1 MQHMEPS
8 EALPQ
13 QPTLPLN
20 AGFPLLGELLQRIGS
35 LDEAAIQAALAV
47 QAEKG
52 GRLGEILLRQ
62 GVISAEQLASALAQ
76 QFGLECMLR
85 LPEEI
90 STFFVGKL
98 SIASL
103 KKFKMVPVATPA
115 YSCLALADPLYFQQ
129 ADDLLRLI
137 DWEGVAWVLA
147 PEAEI
152 FKAINAAYDQ
162 TRSQVADQVIQDM
175 DEEDPASILTAI
187 EETADLLDDTSDTP
201 VIKLVNLVLSQ
212 AVREGASD
220 IHIEP
225 YRDRVKIR
233 KRVDGILYDMYTPPR
248 HAQAKL
254 ISRIK
259 IMANMDIAEK
269 RLPQDGRIEIR
280 IAQRNVDI
288 RVSTLPTAFGERVV
302 MRLLDKSNTLL
313 PLSALGLSESD
324 YQHFRQL
331 ITAPHG
337 IILVTGPT
345 GSGKTTT
352 LYSALNTLNTPDI
365 NIITIEDPIEYQING
380 ISQMQVNARIG
391 LSFASGLRTIVRQDP
406 DVILV
411 GEIRDGE
418 TAQIAIQSALTG
430 HLVFST
436 LHTNDAASAIT
447 RLIDMG
453 VEPFLVASSVHAIM
467 AQRLVRSI
475 CPDCREPYQ
484 PSPELLQLAGLPVP
498 SEQDSAELQFYR
510 GRGCPACLQTGYRG
524 RIGIFELMQLTPAIK
539 NLLLTTSEAGR
550 IKEEAMAHSDDSG
563 GGMRTLRDDGI
574 AKVLAGITTLEE
586 VFRVT

>member
-1 MQHMEPS
+1 MEPS
-8 EALPQ
+8 EAQ
-13 QPTLPLN
+13 QPILPLN
-20 AGFPLLGELLQRIGS
+20 AGFPLLGELLQKISS

-62 GVISAEQLASALAQ
+62 GLISADQLASALAQ
-76 QFGLECMLR
+76 QFGLNTMLR

-115 YSCLALADPLYFQQ
+115 YSYLALADPLYFQQ

-137 DWEGVAWVLA
+137 DWEGVAWVLT
-147 PEAEI
+147 PEVEI

-467 AQRLVRSI
+467 AQRLVRTI

-484 PSPELLQLAGLPVP
+484 PSPELLQLAGLPTQP
-498 SEQDSAELQFYR
+498 MQASTELQFYR

-550 IKEEAMAHSDDSG
+550 IKEEAMAQPD

-574 AKVLAGITTLEE
+574 AKVRAGITTLEE

>member
-1 MQHMEPS
+1 MQRI
-8 EALPQ
+8 
-13 QPTLPLN
+13 
-20 AGFPLLGELLQRIGS
+20 GELLVSSFG
-35 LDEAAIQAALAV
+35 LEAAALEAALLL
-47 QAEKG
+47 QEEKG
-52 GRLGEILLRQ
+52 GQLGAILVRQ
-62 GVISAEQLASALAQ
+62 GAIGEEAVLAALGMQYGLEVRQFLPEQLD
-76 QFGLECMLR
+76 
-85 LPEEI
+85 P
-90 STFFVGKL
+90 FFVPRVGITL
-98 SIASL
+98 L
-103 KKFKMVPVATPA
+103 KKFKMIPVATA
-115 YSCLALADPLYFQQ
+115 DQLFLAMAEPMYFQQ
-129 ADDLLRLI
+129 ADDLAKLLN
-137 DWEGVAWVLA
+137 WQGVERVLTT
-147 PEAEI
+147 E
-152 FKAINAAYDQ
+152 KAISAAINKAYDMA
-162 TRSQVADQVIQDM
+162 RSDTADQVMQDM

-225 YRDRVKIR
+225 YRDQVKIR

-254 ISRIK
+254 VSRIK
-259 IMANMDIAEK
+259 IMAGMDIAEK

-302 MRLLDKSNTLL
+302 MRLLDKANTLL
-313 PLSALGLSESD
+313 PLAELGLSEAD
-324 YQHFRQL
+324 FRRFRQL

-352 LYSALNTLNTPDI
+352 LYSALNVLNTPDI

-391 LSFASGLRTIVRQDP
+391 LSFSSGLRTIVRQDP

-453 VEPFLVASSVHAIM
+453 VEPFLVASSVNAIM
-467 AQRLVRSI
+467 AQRLVRTI
-475 CPDCREPYQ
+475 CPQCREPYL
-484 PSPELLQLAGLPVP
+484 PSPELLQLAGLPFTP
-498 SEQDSAELQFYR
+498 QGGLQFYR
-510 GRGCPACLQTGYRG
+510 GCGCSACQQTGYRG
-524 RIGIFELMQLTPAIK
+524 RIGIFELMPLSPAIK
-539 NLLLTTSEAGR
+539 NLLLSTSEAGR
-550 IKEEAMAHSDDSG
+550 IKQAALAEPE
-563 GGMRTLRDDGI
+563 GGMRSLRDDGI

-586 VFRVT
+586 VFRVSPMSEQR

>member
-1 MQHMEPS
+1 MQPGTAQESAAVPP
-8 EALPQ
+8 AVD
-13 QPTLPLN
+13 
-20 AGFPLLGELLQRIGS
+20 FPLLGELLQKSCGLEES
-35 LDEAAIQAALAV
+35 ALQAALAL

-62 GVISAEQLASALAQ
+62 GAISAAELAGALGQ
-76 QFGLECMLR
+76 QFDLPLMER
-85 LPEEI
+85 LPEGI
-90 STFFVGKL
+90 SPFFVSRV
-98 SIASL
+98 SIAGL
-103 KKFKMVPVATPA
+103 KKFKMIPVATPQG
-115 YSCLALADPLYFQQ
+115 SWLALADPAFFQQ
-129 ADDLLRLI
+129 ADDLARLLE
-137 DWEGVAWVLA
+137 WEGVAWVLA

-152 FKAINAAYDQ
+152 VKAINAAYDQ
-162 TRSQVADQVIQDM
+162 TSAQVADQVMQDM

-187 EETADLLDDTSDTP
+187 EETADLLDDTSDAP
-201 VIKLVNLVLSQ
+201 VIKLVNLVLTQ

-248 HAQAKL
+248 HSQARL
-254 ISRIK
+254 VSRIK
-259 IMANMDIAEK
+259 IMAGMDIAEK

-288 RVSTLPTAFGERVV
+288 RISTLPTAFGERVV
-302 MRLLDKSNTLL
+302 MRLLDKANTLL
-313 PLSALGLSESD
+313 PLGDLGLSAAD
-324 YQHFRQL
+324 FQLFRRL
-331 ITAPHG
+331 IAAPHG

-352 LYSALNTLNTPDI
+352 LYSALNVLNTPDI

-436 LHTNDAASAIT
+436 LHTNDAAGAVT

-453 VEPFLVASSVHAIM
+453 VEPFLVASSVNAIM
-467 AQRLVRSI
+467 AQRLVRTI
-475 CPDCREPYQ
+475 CPQCREPYQ
-484 PSPELLQLAGLPVP
+484 PSAELLQLAGLPPAAVAN
-498 SEQDSAELQFYR
+498 SELQFYR
-510 GRGCPACLQTGYRG
+510 GCGCSACRQTGYRG
-524 RIGIFELMQLTPAIK
+524 RIGIFELMPLSPVIK
-539 NLLLTTSEAGR
+539 NLLLTTSEAGK
-550 IKEEAMAHSDDSG
+550 IKEAALAEPD
-563 GGMRTLRDDGI
+563 GGMRSLRDDGI

-586 VFRVT
+586 VFRVSPMSDQR

>member
-1 MQHMEPS
+1 MKVNEGVQDQ
-8 EALPQ
+8 AV
-13 QPTLPLN
+13 LPLHT
-20 AGFPLLGELLQRIGS
+20 GFALLGEILQEMCGLEDS
-35 LDEAAIQAALAV
+35 AIQAGLAV

-62 GVISAEQLASALAQ
+62 GAINQEQLASALAQ
-76 QFGLECMLR
+76 QFGLDTMLR

-103 KKFKMVPVATPA
+103 KKFKMLPVATPE
-115 YSCLALADPLYFQQ
+115 YNCLALADPGYFQQ

-152 FKAINAAYDQ
+152 LKAINAAYDQ
-162 TRSQVADQVIQDM
+162 TRSQVADQVMQDM

-201 VIKLVNLVLSQ
+201 VIKLVNLALSQ

-233 KRVDGILYDMYTPPR
+233 KRVDGILYDMYSPPR

-324 YQHFRQL
+324 YRHFRQL

-467 AQRLVRSI
+467 AQRLVRTI
-475 CPDCREPYQ
+475 CPQCREPYQ
-484 PSPELLQLAGLPVP
+484 PSPELLQLAGI
-498 SEQDSAELQFYR
+498 SASTSTDLQFYR
-510 GRGCPACLQTGYRG
+510 GRGCSACQQTGYRG
-524 RIGIFELMQLTPAIK
+524 RIGIFELMRLTPAIK
-539 NLLLTTSEAGR
+539 NLLLSTSEAGR
-550 IKEEAMAHSDDSG
+550 IKEAALAQPEEAMH
-563 GGMRTLRDDGI
+563 TLRDDGI
-574 AKVLAGITTLEE
+574 AKVLAGATTLEE

>member
-1 MQHMEPS
+1 MEP
-8 EALPQ
+8 ATAQDFAAAP
-13 QPTLPLN
+13 PA
-20 AGFPLLGELLQRIGS
+20 AGFSRLGELLQKSCGLEES
-35 LDEAAIQAALAV
+35 ALQAALAL

-62 GVISAEQLASALAQ
+62 GAVSPAGLAGALGQ
-76 QFGLECMLR
+76 QFGLAVMER
-85 LPEEI
+85 LPEGI
-90 STFFVGKL
+90 SPFFVSRV
-98 SIASL
+98 SIKSL
-103 KKFKMVPVATPA
+103 RKFKMIPVATPES
-115 YSCLALADPLYFQQ
+115 SCLALADPAFFQQ
-129 ADDLLRLI
+129 ADDLVRLL
-137 DWEGVAWVLA
+137 DWEGVRWVLA
-147 PEAEI
+147 PETEI
-152 FKAINAAYDQ
+152 YRAINAAYDQ
-162 TRSQVADQVIQDM
+162 TSPQVADQVMQDM
-175 DEEDPASILTAI
+175 QDINEEDPASIFTAI
-187 EETADLLDDTSDTP
+187 EETADLLDDTSDAP
-201 VIKLVNLVLSQ
+201 VIKLVNLVLTQ

-233 KRVDGILYDMYTPPR
+233 KRVDGILYDMYNPPR
-248 HAQAKL
+248 HAQARL
-254 ISRIK
+254 VARIK
-259 IMANMDIAEK
+259 IMAGMDIAEK

-302 MRLLDKSNTLL
+302 MRLLDKANTLL
-313 PLSALGLSESD
+313 PLGDLGLSEAD
-324 YQHFRQL
+324 FHLFRRL
-331 ITAPHG
+331 IAAPHG

-352 LYSALNTLNTPDI
+352 LYSALNVLNTPDI
-365 NIITIEDPIEYQING
+365 NIITIEDPVEYQISG

-436 LHTNDAASAIT
+436 LHTNDAASAVT

-453 VEPFLVASSVHAIM
+453 VEPFLVASSVNAIM
-467 AQRLVRSI
+467 AQRLVRTI
-475 CPDCREPYQ
+475 CPQCREPYQ
-484 PSPELLQLAGLPVP
+484 PSPELLQLAGLPP
-498 SEQDSAELQFYR
+498 AARNELQFCR
-510 GRGCPACLQTGYRG
+510 GRGCSACQQTGYRG
-524 RIGIFELMQLTPAIK
+524 RIGIFELMPLSPAIK

-550 IKEEAMAHSDDSG
+550 IRETALAEPD
-563 GGMRTLRDDGI
+563 GGMRSLRDDGI

-586 VFRVT
+586 VFRVSPMSEQK

>member
-1 MQHMEPS
+1 MEPS
-8 EALPQ
+8 EAQ
-13 QPTLPLN
+13 QPILPLN
-20 AGFPLLGELLQRIGS
+20 AGFPLLGELLQKISS

-62 GVISAEQLASALAQ
+62 GLISADQLASALAQ
-76 QFGLECMLR
+76 QFGLNTMLR

-115 YSCLALADPLYFQQ
+115 YSYLALADPLYFQQ

-137 DWEGVAWVLA
+137 DWEGVAWVLT
-147 PEAEI
+147 PEVEI

-331 ITAPHG
+331 I
-337 IILVTGPT
+337 
-345 GSGKTTT
+345 
-352 LYSALNTLNTPDI
+352 
-365 NIITIEDPIEYQING
+365 
-380 ISQMQVNARIG
+380 
-391 LSFASGLRTIVRQDP
+391 
-406 DVILV
+406 
-411 GEIRDGE
+411 
-418 TAQIAIQSALTG
+418 
-430 HLVFST
+430 ST
-436 LHTNDAASAIT
+436 L
-447 RLIDMG
+447 R
-453 VEPFLVASSVHAIM
+453 
-467 AQRLVRSI
+467 
-475 CPDCREPYQ
+475 
-484 PSPELLQLAGLPVP
+484 
-498 SEQDSAELQFYR
+498 
-510 GRGCPACLQTGYRG
+510 
-524 RIGIFELMQLTPAIK
+524 
-539 NLLLTTSEAGR
+539 
-550 IKEEAMAHSDDSG
+550 
-563 GGMRTLRDDGI
+563 
-574 AKVLAGITTLEE
+574 
-586 VFRVT
+586 